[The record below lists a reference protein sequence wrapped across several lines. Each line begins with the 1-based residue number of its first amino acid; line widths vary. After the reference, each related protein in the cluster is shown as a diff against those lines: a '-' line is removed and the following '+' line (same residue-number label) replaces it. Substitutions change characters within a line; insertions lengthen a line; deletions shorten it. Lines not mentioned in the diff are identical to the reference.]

1 MSRVEAIEKEVQ
13 QLSPQELAD
22 FRDWFV
28 RFDAEAWDRQ
38 IEADVEARKLDAL
51 AERAISNHKA
61 GRSREL

>member
-38 IEADVEARKLDAL
+38 IEADVETGKLDAL
-51 AERAISNHKA
+51 AERALGDHKA